1 MRGKVL
7 SPCGSIEAVCAAVA
21 NGADEIYLG
30 GGDHNARQYAKNF
43 SADEIAGV
51 CAFCH
56 EKGVKVLVT
65 LNIIEGDRELVSAL
79 AFAKQMRDVGV
90 DAIIVQD
97 WGLAVLL
104 GEYIPDMELHGST
117 QMSVHSLDGARMS
130 KDLGMKRVVLA
141 RELSSKNI
149 KHITDNCGIET
160 EIFVHGALCYSYSG
174 QCLMSAV
181 IGRRSGNRGRCAGPC
196 RLPYTLS
203 GKKGYFLS
211 LKDMCL
217 ADKMDEVEKTDT
229 SAYKIEGRMKR
240 AEYVGAVTRAYAK
253 GDYNKKTLSEIFSRS
268 GFTSSFFEGRKGAF
282 DLGVKVDEDIKKYSA
297 LLARE
302 RVRYEGLI
310 PQIQPITAPTADEQ
324 SARDFITSKT
334 FSKRKGEN
342 KLYCFA
348 LNLPQ
353 AKAVRGADTVF
364 LPLEEIVRNSL
375 SGYGVHLPKI
385 ITDDERSH
393 YVEMLKKAKK
403 LGNTLVCVEN
413 IGQVALVKECG
424 LDFICGI
431 SLNAFNRFA
440 VQYLYSLGAKDV
452 LLSAEC
458 SAPQIRDITK
468 ACAGGIFAYGKLPL
482 MVSESCIGRNALGCD
497 GRRCRLPQMLSDRAG
512 QKFLVVKAPRCR
524 NVIYNSVPVWL
535 ADRESELKELNLSS
549 RALFFT
555 DESPARCAE
564 VMLCYKERRGRCV
577 GEFTRGMFA
586 KKVM

>member
-1 MRGKVL
+1 M
-7 SPCGSIEAVCAAVA
+7 EAVCAAVA

-43 SADEIAGV
+43 SADEIASV
-51 CAFCH
+51 VAFCH
-56 EKGVKVLVT
+56 GKGVKVLVT
-65 LNIIEGDRELVSAL
+65 LNIIEGDRELPSAL
-79 AFAKQMRDVGV
+79 AFAKQMRDIGV
-90 DAIIVQD
+90 DALIVQD
-97 WGLAVLL
+97 WGLSVLL
-104 GEYIPDMELHGST
+104 REYIPDMELHGST
-117 QMSVHSLDGARMS
+117 QMSVHSLDGA
-130 KDLGMKRVVLA
+130 KECAGLGMKRVVLA

-149 KHITDNCGIET
+149 KYITDNCGIET

-196 RLPYTLS
+196 RLPYTVS

-211 LKDMCL
+211 LKDLCL
-217 ADKMDEVEKTDT
+217 SDKMGEVEKTGA

-253 GDYNKKTLSEIFSRS
+253 GDYNKKTLAEIFSRS
-268 GFTSSFFEGRKGAF
+268 GFTSSFFDNRKGAF

-297 LLARE
+297 LLAKE
-302 RVRYEGLI
+302 RVRYDRLVG
-310 PQIQPITAPTADEQ
+310 QIQPVSAPPIDEKGAKDFVA
-324 SARDFITSKT
+324 SKEFARRIGK
-334 FSKRKGEN
+334 N
-342 KLYCFA
+342 KIYCFA
-348 LNLPQ
+348 MTLSQ
-353 AKAVRGADTVF
+353 AKMLRGADLVF
-364 LPLEEIVRNSL
+364 LPAEEILKNNL

-393 YVEMLKKAKK
+393 YAEMLGKAKK

-413 IGQVALVKECG
+413 IGQIELAKECG

-431 SLNAFNRFA
+431 SLNVFNRFSA
-440 VQYLYSLGAKDV
+440 QYLYSLGAKDV
-452 LLSAEC
+452 LISAEC
-458 SAPQIRDITK
+458 SAPQIRDIAK
-468 ACAGGIFAYGKLPL
+468 ADACAIFAYGRLPL
-482 MVSESCIGRNALGCD
+482 MVSESCIGKNALGCD
-497 GRRCRLPQMLSDRAG
+497 GRKCRLPLMLSDRAG
-512 QKFLVVKAPRCR
+512 QKFLVTRAQKCR

-535 ADRESELKELNLSS
+535 ADRESEFKELNLSS

-564 VMLCYKERRGRCV
+564 VLLCYREKKGKQG

-586 KKVM
+586 KKVL

>member
-1 MRGKVL
+1 MMGKVL

-21 NGADEIYLG
+21 NGAHEIYLG

-51 CAFCH
+51 VAFCH
-56 EKGVKVLVT
+56 ENGVKVLVT
-65 LNIIEGDRELVSAL
+65 LNILEGDRELASAL
-79 AFAKQMRDVGV
+79 AFAKQMRDIGV
-90 DAIIVQD
+90 DALIVQD
-97 WGLAVLL
+97 WGLAYLL
-104 GEYIPDMELHGST
+104 REYIPDMELHGST
-117 QMSVHSLDGARMS
+117 QMSVHSLDGAKMC
-130 KDLGMKRVVLA
+130 KELGMKRVVLA

-149 KHITDNCGIET
+149 KYITDNCGIET
-160 EIFVHGALCYSYSG
+160 EIFVHGALCYAYSG

-196 RLPYTLS
+196 RLPYTIS

-211 LKDMCL
+211 LKDLCL
-217 ADKMDEVEKTDT
+217 ADKMGEVAKTGA

-240 AEYVGAVTRAYAK
+240 AEYVGAVTRAYAR

-268 GFTSSFFEGRKGAF
+268 GFTSSFFDGRKGAF

-297 LLARE
+297 LLSKE
-302 RVRYEGLI
+302 RVRYERLI
-310 PQIQPITAPTADEQ
+310 SQIKPVSAPPADEQ
-324 SARDFITSKT
+324 AAKDFIASKT
-334 FSKRKGEN
+334 FAKKKGEN

-348 LNLPQ
+348 LNLSQ
-353 AKAVRGADTVF
+353 AKVLGGDVVF
-364 LPLEEIVRNSL
+364 LPVEEIIKNSL
-375 SGYGVHLPKI
+375 SGYGIHLPKI

-393 YVEMLKKAKK
+393 YAEMLCKAKK
-403 LGNTLVCVEN
+403 LGNTIVCVEN

-431 SLNAFNRFA
+431 SLNAFNRFS
-440 VQYLYSLGAKDV
+440 VQYLYSLGARDV

-468 ACAGGIFAYGKLPL
+468 ACAGGIFAYGRLPL
-482 MVSESCIGRNALGCD
+482 MVSESCIGKNALGCD
-497 GRRCRLPQMLSDRAG
+497 GRRCRMPQMLSDRAG
-512 QKFLVVKAPRCR
+512 QKFFVTKAPKCR

-535 ADRESELKELNLSS
+535 ADRESEIKELNLSS

-555 DESPARCAE
+555 DESPAKCAE
-564 VMLCYKERRGRCV
+564 VMLCYKERKGKPS

-586 KKVM
+586 KKVL